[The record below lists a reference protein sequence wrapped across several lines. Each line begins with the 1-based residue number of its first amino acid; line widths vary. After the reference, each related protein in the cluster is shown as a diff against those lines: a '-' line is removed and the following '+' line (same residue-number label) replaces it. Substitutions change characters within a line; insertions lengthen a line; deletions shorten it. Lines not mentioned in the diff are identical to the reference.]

1 MGENGFD
8 IRAQKRLIN
17 ESKKILAN
25 KKIKEYLEK
34 IHIRRG
40 YTYDDS
46 IRLSSKYENL
56 IESKELDGLTRT
68 KPPVSSAIYHDPN
81 SDNSLL
87 VEWTV
92 PKNIRDEVIN
102 ENLEILMKSKKDQPK
117 VVEDTEISETDLP

>member
-1 MGENGFD
+1 M
-8 IRAQKRLIN
+8 RAQKRLIN

-56 IESKELDGLTRT
+56 IESKELDGLTKT
-68 KPPVSSAIYHDPN
+68 KPPISNEIYHDPN
-81 SDNSLL
+81 SDANLL

-92 PKNIRDEVIN
+92 PKKVRDEVIN
-102 ENLEILMKSKKDQPK
+102 ENLEILMKPKDNLPK
-117 VVEDTEISETDLP
+117 PTEDTEVSETDLP